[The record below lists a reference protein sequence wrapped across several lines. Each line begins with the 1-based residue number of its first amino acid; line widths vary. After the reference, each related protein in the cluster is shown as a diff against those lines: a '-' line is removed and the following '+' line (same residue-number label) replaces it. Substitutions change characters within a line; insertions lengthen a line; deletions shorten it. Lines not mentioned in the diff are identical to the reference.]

1 MMGRKKQESESSEA
15 TSPKASSKNGSA
27 EVEAA
32 AVKPTDQ
39 ALQVVDAVVGVVDNA
54 VADYVEPAREKV
66 EALLDPER
74 RPDELET
81 MRVTFAE
88 EFDKAGRRGS
98 EVRERAQGEV
108 ADRLRGA
115 ADRIAPVTDRMDP
128 VKQRIEP
135 LVQRVREL
143 V

>member
-1 MMGRKKQESESSEA
+1 MGKKKQETEATEA
-15 TSPKASSKNGSA
+15 TSAKAASKNGSA
-27 EVEAA
+27 KVEEAA
-32 AVKPTDQ
+32 TKPADQ

-54 VADYVEPAREKV
+54 VTDYVEPAREKV
-66 EALLDPER
+66 EALLDSER
-74 RPDELET
+74 RPDEIET

-108 ADRLRGA
+108 ADRLREA
-115 ADRIAPVTDRMDP
+115 ANRLSPVTDRMDP

>member
-1 MMGRKKQESESSEA
+1 MGIKKQETEASEA
-15 TSPKASSKNGSA
+15 TSTKAASKNGSA
-27 EVEAA
+27 KVEETAA
-32 AVKPTDQ
+32 KPADQ
-39 ALQVVDAVVGVVDNA
+39 ALQVVDAVVGAVDNA
-54 VADYVEPAREKV
+54 VTDYVEPARDKV
-66 EALLDPER
+66 EALLDSER
-74 RPDELET
+74 RPGEIET

-98 EVRERAQGEV
+98 EVRERAQEEV

-115 ADRIAPVTDRMDP
+115 ANRIAPVTDRMDP

>member
-1 MMGRKKQESESSEA
+1 LRSESEKTVSWR
-15 TSPKASSKNGSA
+15 P
-27 EVEAA
+27 
-32 AVKPTDQ
+32 
-39 ALQVVDAVVGVVDNA
+39 VVQGHDAVVGVVDNA

-66 EALLDPER
+66 EALLDPDR
-74 RPDELET
+74 RSDELET

-88 EFDKAGRRGS
+88 EYDRAGRRGS

-115 ADRIAPVTDRMDP
+115 ADRIAPVTDRMEP